1 MGTKGPK
8 AVSKVNIILKKNNKS
23 SAPKLPKVKKA
34 Y

>member
-8 AVSKVNIILKKNNKS
+8 AISKVNVILKSNNKS
-23 SAPKLPKVKKA
+23 TKPKLPKVKKA